1 MRTQG
6 TAPLRWRLSDTTRPS
21 FKTSCRRRTLAAQQ
35 ATTCSTRAPAWLDGM
50 ARSAGEE
57 GLNHQVVSFKSP
69 ADTPKCPECCGN
81 HGFCAAVPVVR
92 IHLPP
97 AESQQR
103 WLIVSSAIAQ
113 ESSTAI
119 AIRSRSADR
128 GGRVAPPAADPS
140 QATGRVKRRDNQL
153 HRARVL
159 EVRIQSPPAESPR
172 TIGSCRTSFRLGS
185 GSLAPPQS
193 LNTAPALTARTG
205 FQPFSATRHRQR

>member
-1 MRTQG
+1 M
-6 TAPLRWRLSDTTRPS
+6 SDTTRPS

-140 QATGRVKRRDNQL
+140 QATGRVKGRINQL

-172 TIGSCRTSFRLGS
+172 TIGSSSCAATTRPDITRPDLESGYHLPADSINVIRWAQIVGRPRSARRSSTSR
-185 GSLAPPQS
+185 
-193 LNTAPALTARTG
+193 
-205 FQPFSATRHRQR
+205 

>member
-1 MRTQG
+1 
-6 TAPLRWRLSDTTRPS
+6 
-21 FKTSCRRRTLAAQQ
+21 
-35 ATTCSTRAPAWLDGM
+35 M

-140 QATGRVKRRDNQL
+140 QATGRVKGRINQL

-159 EVRIQSPPAESPR
+159 EVRIQSPPAASQQTFGSSQDDAR
-172 TIGSCRTSFRLGS
+172 CSTIGRKGLRPARRWNSWMPTFGPSGAKPKPLSPGTEGS
-185 GSLAPPQS
+185 
-193 LNTAPALTARTG
+193 NPALSSGESVANSIWAKAALPMRLPPRLLG
-205 FQPFSATRHRQR
+205 FY

>member
-1 MRTQG
+1 MRRLDLTDNERAVLI
-6 TAPLRWRLSDTTRPS
+6 TTLRRLVD
-21 FKTSCRRRTLAAQQ
+21 F
-35 ATTCSTRAPAWLDGM
+35 
-50 ARSAGEE
+50 
-57 GLNHQVVSFKSP
+57 HQVVSFKSP

-140 QATGRVKRRDNQL
+140 QATGRVKGRINQL

-159 EVRIQSPPAESPR
+159 EVRIRFPPAVSLQ
-172 TIGSCRTSFRLGS
+172 TIGSSAAEPIGNPGHRRAESIISGVTLGADCVVIEPRLLHNRNNS
-185 GSLAPPQS
+185 GEWSAALDRHVFQAGHRHQ
-193 LNTAPALTARTG
+193 PAAR
-205 FQPFSATRHRQR
+205 RRC

>member
-1 MRTQG
+1 
-6 TAPLRWRLSDTTRPS
+6 
-21 FKTSCRRRTLAAQQ
+21 
-35 ATTCSTRAPAWLDGM
+35 M

-140 QATGRVKRRDNQL
+140 QATGRVKGRINQL

-159 EVRIQSPPAESPR
+159 EVRIQSPPAESQQ
-172 TIGSCRTSFRLGS
+172 TFGSSSKFFTNRSGRNVWRGGSLRAEEICPELGS
-185 GSLAPPQS
+185 PRPGHAFGDSGIPQEYIRR
-193 LNTAPALTARTG
+193 LIRNWDIDTPDDRDIG
-205 FQPFSATRHRQR
+205 P

>member
-1 MRTQG
+1 
-6 TAPLRWRLSDTTRPS
+6 
-21 FKTSCRRRTLAAQQ
+21 
-35 ATTCSTRAPAWLDGM
+35 M

-140 QATGRVKRRDNQL
+140 QATGRVKGRINQL

-159 EVRIQSPPAESPR
+159 EVRIQSPPAESQQTFGSSNDGGPLFDR
-172 TIGSCRTSFRLGS
+172 MILLPSSGPWDEKDLIGNPPLPTFVEAVGPAGRGLACCRRYDLEQPLPGLSIRPSRYGGHVFFCPIDLRFYL
-185 GSLAPPQS
+185 L
-193 LNTAPALTARTG
+193 LN
-205 FQPFSATRHRQR
+205 S

>member
-1 MRTQG
+1 M
-6 TAPLRWRLSDTTRPS
+6 SDTTRPS

-140 QATGRVKRRDNQL
+140 QATGRVKGRINQL

-159 EVRIQSPPAESPR
+159 EVRIQSPPAVSQR
-172 TIGSCRTSFRLGS
+172 TIGSRNTRTDF
-185 GSLAPPQS
+185 
-193 LNTAPALTARTG
+193 
-205 FQPFSATRHRQR
+205 